1 MNKIYNLNT
10 FEQLISDILKHGY
23 QFITKPSE
31 LVTGNSKI
39 YLRHD
44 IDVCL
49 IRAYKI
55 LEIEKQ
61 IGIEST
67 FFFMVNSPFYNLSEF
82 NNLSLT
88 KLFIDQR
95 AKIGLHANIFDIEK
109 FEEEVEL
116 QRKILNMYFETNINQ
131 LSFHHPNEETMELN
145 LIHLGLENMY
155 HFCKKSGIEYF
166 SDSNMNLNFIDLN
179 QALRDKKNIQLL
191 LHPVWWIESLKDP
204 GDLWEILLGEA
215 SAKLRRNIK
224 HTERTYIDSE
234 PNRNRNFT

>member
-23 QFITKPSE
+23 QFITEPSE
-31 LVTGNSKI
+31 LVTGNGKI

-55 LEIEKQ
+55 LEIEKR
-61 IGIEST
+61 IGAEST

-82 NNLSLT
+82 NNLSLI

-95 AKIGLHANIFDIEK
+95 AKIGLHAYILDIEK
-109 FEEEVEL
+109 FEEEIEL
-116 QRKILNMYFETNINQ
+116 QQKILNMHFETNINQ
-131 LSFHHPNEETMELN
+131 LSFHHPNEKSMELD
-145 LIHLGLENMY
+145 LTHVGLENLY

-166 SDSNMNLNFIDLN
+166 SDSNMNLNFIDLY

-191 LHPVWWIESLKDP
+191 LHPVWWIESLNDP
-204 GDLWEILLGEA
+204 SDLWEILLGEA
-215 SAKLRRNIK
+215 SAKLRRNIQR
-224 HTERTYIDSE
+224 TERTYIDGE
-234 PNRNRNFT
+234 PNRNSNFT